1 MRETAEL
8 LIHNENRTT
17 MSKKDMLYPKF
28 VKLRI
33 DGKSLTEVAKE
44 LDVSKQTLI
53 NWSKEEEVQDH
64 VRFARQ
70 MRVQACLH
78 DLKLNGEAQATFYA
92 NLYKK
97 IQDEVLSRDLSNVS
111 TSRLIHMMEKVDERL
126 RKNIKSERF
135 LDSGP
140 LEDPFTKK
148 EFDFNPME

>member
-1 MRETAEL
+1 
-8 LIHNENRTT
+8 
-17 MSKKDMLYPKF
+17 MSKKDKLFPKF

-140 LEDPFTKK
+140 LEDPFKKK

>member
-1 MRETAEL
+1 
-8 LIHNENRTT
+8 
-17 MSKKDMLYPKF
+17 MSKKDKLFPKF

-53 NWSKEEEVQDH
+53 NWSKDEEVQNH

-140 LEDPFTKK
+140 LEDPFKKK

>member
-1 MRETAEL
+1 
-8 LIHNENRTT
+8 
-17 MSKKDMLYPKF
+17 MSKKDKLFPKF

-78 DLKLNGEAQATFYA
+78 DLKLNGEAQSTFYA

-140 LEDPFTKK
+140 LENPFKKK
-148 EFDFNPME
+148 EFDFNPLE

>member
-1 MRETAEL
+1 
-8 LIHNENRTT
+8 
-17 MSKKDMLYPKF
+17 MSKKDKLFPKF

-64 VRFARQ
+64 VRFDRQ

-78 DLKLNGEAQATFYA
+78 DLKLNGEAQANFYA

-140 LEDPFTKK
+140 LEDPFKKK

>member
-8 LIHNENRTT
+8 LIHNENRT
-17 MSKKDMLYPKF
+17 MSKKDKLFPKF

-140 LEDPFTKK
+140 LEDPFKKK